1 MSRLDLRRRR
11 WSWYHD
17 EQNQQSGHFLDFVVD
32 NTSLCDILEPGMVS
46 QLGSKDQLLTGLL
59 LETPPS
65 LSSGRYELYGCLCGD
80 IMCGSITVA
89 IERAG
94 DRIVWKDFAHEDGE
108 AVYKSGFGEAG
119 PFEFEIAQYRQ
130 ALLSWPLKPESKRA
144 RKKPGLWIEGVN
156 YDHRHR

>member
-32 NTSLCDILEPGMVS
+32 DTSLCDILEPGMVS

-65 LSSGRYELYGCLCGD
+65 LSSGRYEIVRVLVRGRNVRINYGC
-80 IMCGSITVA
+80 
-89 IERAG
+89 
-94 DRIVWKDFAHEDGE
+94 H
-108 AVYKSGFGEAG
+108 
-119 PFEFEIAQYRQ
+119 
-130 ALLSWPLKPESKRA
+130 
-144 RKKPGLWIEGVN
+144 
-156 YDHRHR
+156 